1 MMECSICKKELIW
14 GGDHTYEDYDIDGEG
29 TVSNFSCPNTDC
41 EVEEVLIYRKH
52 R

>member
-1 MMECSICKKELIW
+1 MMKCSLCKKELVW
-14 GGDHTYEDYDIDGEG
+14 GGDDTYEDYGLEGEG
-29 TVSNFSCPNTDC
+29 IVSSFSCPNHDC

>member
-1 MMECSICKKELIW
+1 MMKCSICKKELIW
-14 GGDHTYEDYDIDGEG
+14 GGDHTYEDYGIEGQG
-29 TVSNFSCPNTDC
+29 TVSTFSCPNNDC